1 MNWQKIGVVAGAV
14 VSILAVLAGFLTVG
28 GLYLEWRVGVNVG
41 RALDNLDIQT
51 DTNIV
56 SMKSDIQTNTS
67 DIQANTAEIGYVRES
82 GDRTQRQLE
91 EVARILMQ
99 PPD

>member
-1 MNWQKIGVVAGAV
+1 MWEKVKNFVIGG
-14 VSILAVLAGFLTVG
+14 GFLVIG
-28 GLYLEWRVGVNVG
+28 GLLLAYMEWRVSVNVDK
-41 RALDNLDIQT
+41 ALANLDIQT

-56 SMKSDIQTNTS
+56 NMKDDIHTNASNIQLNTT
-67 DIQANTAEIGYVRES
+67 DINHNREFNE
-82 GDRTQRQLE
+82 RTQRQLE